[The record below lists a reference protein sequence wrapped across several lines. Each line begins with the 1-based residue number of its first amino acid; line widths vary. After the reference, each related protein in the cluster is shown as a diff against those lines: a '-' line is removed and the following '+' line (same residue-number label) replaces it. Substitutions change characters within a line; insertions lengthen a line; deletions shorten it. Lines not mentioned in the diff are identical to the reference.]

1 MQRLKNMNRKLSIC
15 IIAALIVLF
24 AFGVWFGR
32 YRQKK
37 EEEIQPVP
45 QAVTEEETMIVASV
59 PTVTYAYIVRATEH
73 MLVVYLGDGQ
83 TVYMETG
90 IRLETLDEDM
100 KQKVIRGIGFKTP
113 ESLYDFLESYSS

>member
-1 MQRLKNMNRKLSIC
+1 MNRKLSIC

-100 KQKVIRGIGFKTP
+100 KQKAIRGIGFKTP